1 MTTATVLHH
10 LPLWLSNKIQLIS
23 ESGEFSSCNDDNFGP
38 VSTCRFFDFT
48 LTFQNFILVISSAVF
63 ILASLI
69 QLLFLLRLP
78 VVGTTS
84 QKWKPLFYTK
94 AWDLS
99 GLLRLTFAV
108 IQTVLSAAILGLA
121 TDDHQLRDA
130 LIPSTATPGYTLAFV
145 ASAIQIPLTIL
156 SRQRLSGGS
165 VILPIYI
172 FATIFTDASRLRTY
186 AVINEVQ
193 HTQFFRL
200 CAANLIFKGLAFFA
214 ENTTGLPD
222 ADSTPDSRASFLS
235 RMTFYWLLKVLWTGF
250 RRPLD
255 MVNLETLGSEFDSE
269 SLGKRLQGK
278 WNEQIS
284 KAVSK
289 AVKNEQQN
297 INKVQTGPASFD
309 VDGIELDELPSSPTK
324 SKNQSINRA
333 AVEEAASES
342 SSLLLRSCFKAF
354 PFAIMAPAIPALVHI
369 GVQLSLPYLVSRTL
383 AFAESQ
389 LSENESQPSAY
400 GWGLVGAYGFTSL
413 IDAFASGQFYWLSDK
428 VQIRMRGAL
437 IDILYRKSLR
447 IHLSTANELGGG
459 SIANL
464 MSVDMERFCKVIIP
478 FHFLWTGLLQVA
490 ISAYLLYLQLGWS
503 FLASIFSIII
513 CLTIPPI
520 VARGLGPRQRLWSS
534 LTDKR
539 VNLVS
544 SAVNNAKG
552 VKYMA
557 YEKFV
562 AKKLLEAREEEQKA
576 GWSYMCWII
585 SIGAFTNLVKEFTA
599 VSTFTTVF
607 LVDHITGSHRFT
619 INNIIT
625 SLTLLSLM
633 EVPLLMMGQ
642 QYGSI
647 IAALVSLKR
656 IQVFLGKRERPLIS
670 AGNVVSPTD
679 HQEPEEYRRAS
690 IGTTPSV
697 GKGQID
703 LQSLASIDESN
714 IAASF
719 HSASLGWSPKG
730 KAVLVNVSVQIPV
743 DTLTMIC
750 GPIGSGKTTFLQALL
765 GEVDVLGGQV
775 RLPLLRD
782 SVAYVAQ
789 DGWLQEN
796 ATIRDNITLQTPFEP
811 ELYQT
816 VIYAAALH
824 VDLLQLDKHD
834 DTLAKNLSGGQ
845 RQRLALARAL
855 YSQCDTYIM
864 DDFTSALDAETAA
877 HVWDALMGPVGLL
890 RNKTVIFATNA
901 VQFLTKASMVIRLQS
916 GKVIEVGK
924 PQDLSEDAREAISR
938 ASIDE
943 RERANAEAKKAMKYL
958 ENTERKDARHEEVEH
973 GKIKWSVYKQWV
985 LAGGIFA
992 CLFTLVF
999 GLLFVTACKNGWV
1012 VYLQYF
1018 ARSQDTILGI
1028 KEKWAWLGGFIAIIL
1043 LTMTALP
1050 IAEYFSM
1057 LICFVRVGRKMHARE
1072 VKGVWNAGVKFF
1084 EANPPGV
1091 IINRFSQDIF
1101 VLDWEL
1107 TMALTNF
1114 MFSIFELMFQFL
1126 LLIIPVPI
1134 LIAVLAIVAVAYIAI
1149 QKLYA
1154 PVSRQLRRLEM
1165 ATKSPL
1171 YSQISETSQASG
1183 LATIRALGRQKTFV
1197 DINTG
1202 RLDRSQQPYF
1212 YLQAIRRW
1220 LLTSLNL
1227 LSLVVNVA
1235 LITLVVLLKNTKNVA
1250 VLGAGLV
1257 NATQLALMLNIALVS
1272 YTEVEIASVAIE
1284 RILGFASLE
1293 AEEKPLANGKMREIL
1308 DPKNVIGEL
1317 EIRDLSITY
1326 PEAPKAALRNLNLK
1340 TKPGERI
1347 GICGRSGSGK
1357 STLLLAIFRM
1367 LEPSEGEI
1375 LLDGK
1380 ALQTY
1385 TAFSLRNSLT
1395 IVPQNA
1401 LVLSATVRENLD
1413 PLNDHEDSAVWEA
1426 LDTCHLLD
1434 VVRGFPNGL
1443 DTKLDANFNL
1453 SAGQRQLF
1461 NLTRALL
1468 RGRRILVLDEAT
1480 SSMDYETDA
1489 AVQQILRTQFNH
1501 CTIFTVAHRIATVR
1515 DYDRIL
1521 VLNNGEMVELDS
1533 PNNLMNNPNSTFR
1546 ALAVE
1551 QGVQ

>member
-1 MTTATVLHH
+1 MTTATVFHH

-23 ESGEFSSCNDDNFGP
+23 ESGEYSTCNDDSFGP

-69 QLLFLLRLP
+69 QLLFLIRRP

-84 QKWKPLFYTK
+84 SKWQPLFHAK

-99 GLLRLTFAV
+99 GLLRLAFAA
-108 IQTVLSAAILGLA
+108 IQAILSAAILGIA
-121 TDDHQLRDA
+121 TDDHKLKDVLMA
-130 LIPSTATPGYTLAFV
+130 SSATPGYTLAFV
-145 ASAIQIPLTIL
+145 ASATQIPLTIL
-156 SRQRLSGGS
+156 SRQRLSSGS
-165 VILPIYI
+165 IVLPIYI
-172 FATIFTDASRLRTY
+172 FATIFTDASRIRTY
-186 AVINEVQ
+186 SAIEQ
-193 HTQFFRL
+193 IEKTQFFRL
-200 CAANLIFKGLAFFA
+200 CIANLVFKGLAFFA

-222 ADSTPDSRASFLS
+222 ADATPDSRASFLS

-269 SLGKRLQGK
+269 SLGKRLQEK

-284 KAVSK
+284 KAVNK
-289 AVKNEQQN
+289 AVKKGKQESD
-297 INKVQTGPASFD
+297 NKQAGITSLE
-309 VDGIELDELPSSPTK
+309 VDEIELDELPSSPPKT
-324 SKNQSINRA
+324 NTGTVNRA

-520 VARGLGPRQRLWSS
+520 VARGLGPRQRLWSAS
-534 LTDKR
+534 TDKR

-552 VKYMA
+552 VKFMA

-562 AKKLLEAREEEQKA
+562 AKKLLEAREDEQKA

-599 VSTFTTVF
+599 LFTFTTVF

-679 HQEPEEYRRAS
+679 PRDVTDRPES
-690 IGTTPSV
+690 ITTTPSV

-775 RLPLLRD
+775 RLPLLRE

-824 VDLLQLDKHD
+824 IDLLQLDKHD

-855 YSQCDTYIM
+855 YAQTDTYIM

-877 HVWDALMGPVGLL
+877 HVWDALMGPAGLL
-890 RNKTVIFATNA
+890 RNKTIIFATNA
-901 VQFLTKASMVIRLQS
+901 VQFLSKASMIIRLQS
-916 GKVIEVGK
+916 GKVVEAGK

-943 RERANAEAKKAMKYL
+943 REKANAEAKKAMKYL
-958 ENTERKDARHEEVEH
+958 ENAERKDARHEEVEH
-973 GKIKWSVYKQWV
+973 GKIKWTVYKQWI
-985 LAGGIFA
+985 LAGGVFA
-992 CLFTLVF
+992 CLFILGF
-999 GLLFVTACKNGWV
+999 GLLFITACKNGWV

-1018 ARSQDTILGI
+1018 SRSQDTVLGI
-1028 KEKWAWLGGFIAIIL
+1028 KEKWSWLGGFIAIIL
-1043 LTMTALP
+1043 LTMIALP
-1050 IAEYFSM
+1050 IIDILAM
-1057 LICFVRVGRKMHARE
+1057 AICFLRVGRKMHARE
-1072 VKGVWNAGVKFF
+1072 VKGVWNAGIEFF

-1114 MFSIFELMFQFL
+1114 LFAIFELMFQFL
-1126 LLIIPVPI
+1126 LLIIPVPV
-1134 LIAVLAIVAVAYIAI
+1134 LMAVLAIVAVAYIAI

-1227 LSLVVNVA
+1227 LSLFVNVA

-1284 RILGFASLE
+1284 RVLGFASLE
-1293 AEEKPLANGKMREIL
+1293 AEEKALPNGKMRETL
-1308 DPKNVIGEL
+1308 DPKSITGEV
-1317 EIRDLSITY
+1317 EIRNLSITY
-1326 PEAPKAALRNLNLK
+1326 PEAPKAALRNLSLK

-1413 PLNDHEDSAVWEA
+1413 PLNDHEDSSIWEA

-1468 RGRRILVLDEAT
+1468 RGRRVLVLDEAT

-1489 AVQQILRTQFNH
+1489 AVQHILRTQFSH

-1521 VLNNGEMVELDS
+1521 VLSNGEMVELDS
-1533 PNNLMNNPNSTFR
+1533 PENLMQNPNSTFR